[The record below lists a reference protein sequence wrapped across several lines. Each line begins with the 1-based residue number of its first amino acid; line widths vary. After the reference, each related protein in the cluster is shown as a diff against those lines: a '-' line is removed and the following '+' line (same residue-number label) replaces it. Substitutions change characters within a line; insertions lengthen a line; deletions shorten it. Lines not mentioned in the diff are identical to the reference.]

1 MCAMVFIVSVQWSS
15 HRPIYLFGLAR
26 CYQRD
31 WSQRASYSPGENAT
45 GGRPPVPGRQG
56 GVFKIMYAS
65 FERKSHIKQIC
76 LIYLRCWKRTVVI
89 QNL

>member
-1 MCAMVFIVSVQWSS
+1 MCAMVFILSVQWSS

-56 GVFKIMYAS
+56 DLNEISDG
-65 FERKSHIKQIC
+65 KSLGISV
-76 LIYLRCWKRTVVI
+76 LS
-89 QNL
+89 

>member
-1 MCAMVFIVSVQWSS
+1 MCAMVFLLSVQWSS
-15 HRPIYLFGLAR
+15 HRAIYLFGLAR

-56 GVFKIMYAS
+56 GPFLLDDNYECNNLYLELVNVVHY
-65 FERKSHIKQIC
+65 
-76 LIYLRCWKRTVVI
+76 IYSIVV
-89 QNL
+89 L